1 MSVAKKVILL
11 LLVLMALMA
20 YCVYTQIQ
28 QEQLL
33 QTQTSIAV
41 IEDEVPNNE
50 IIEKDQALD
59 EKELQE
65 NIEKNIED
73 NFETQEQIKSEIIQ
87 EIPITPKKT
96 EQLQEQ
102 IENLLQDNPIMFQRM
117 SYDITPKSQMTLKQI
132 ASLLIQNPDI
142 QVEVGGHTDAKG
154 DNEFNMM
161 ISEKRAQSVKEQL
174 VILGVNEELIHAVGY
189 GETKPMVANDPD
201 GYSLA
206 NRRVEI
212 KIIKEEL

>member
-1 MSVAKKVILL
+1 MSVAKRVILL
-11 LLVLMALMA
+11 LLILIALII

-28 QEQLL
+28 EEQMYQAQL
-33 QTQTSIAV
+33 IAGAQK
-41 IEDEVPNNE
+41 EVQSNK
-50 IIEKDQALD
+50 IIENDEALD
-59 EKELQE
+59 EKELQQ

-73 NFETQEQIKSEIIQ
+73 TFETQQQIKAEMIQ
-87 EIPITPKKT
+87 EIPITPKKE

-102 IENLLQDNPIMFQRM
+102 IQSILEENPIMFQRM
-117 SYDITPKSQMTLKQI
+117 SYNVTPSSQSSLKEI
-132 ASLLIQNPDI
+132 ASLLVQNPEI
-142 QVEVGGHTDAKG
+142 KIEVGGHTDAKG
-154 DNEFNMM
+154 DDDFNMM

-174 VILGVNEELIHAVGY
+174 VLFGLDEKQINAVGY
-189 GETKPMVANDPD
+189 GETKPLVPNDAQ